1 MRFLVDES
9 TGPRVAEWLTDQGYD
24 VVSIYHSARGA
35 DDDHVLQMANEEDRI
50 LITNDRDFGEKVY
63 REHKPHRGT
72 ILLRLADERAQVKI
86 EVLKSLLENYPDR
99 LAGQFIVVTETR
111 VRFAK
116 E

>member
-9 TGPRVAEWLTDQGYD
+9 TGPRVAEWLDGQGHD
-24 VVSIYHSARGA
+24 VVSIYHTARGV
-35 DDDHVLQMANEEDRI
+35 DDEVVLQMAYDDDRI

-63 REHKPHRGT
+63 REHKSHRGT
-72 ILLRLADERAQVKI
+72 ILLRLADERAPVKI
-86 EVLKSLLENYPDR
+86 DVLQRLLENYSDR
-99 LAGQFIVVTETR
+99 LANQFVVVTETR

>member
-9 TGPRVAEWLTDQGYD
+9 TGPRVAEWLAEQGHD

-35 DDDHVLQMANEEDRI
+35 DDDAVLQMANSEDRI

-72 ILLRLADERAQVKI
+72 ILLRLADERAPVKI
-86 EVLKSLLENYPDR
+86 EVLKSLLENYPDQ
-99 LAGQFIVVTETR
+99 LAGQFVVVTETR